1 MAVVKVEPP
10 KNGISALIKTQR
22 ASQPS
27 AKESATLK
35 RALTQ
40 PCRHPDLPVSKTER
54 EIPIIYK
61 LPTLWYFCYSI
72 LYGLR
77 QDETCCSVLII
88 GIIG

>member
-10 KNGISALIKTQR
+10 KNGISALIKIQR

-40 PCRHPDLPVSKTER
+40 PCRHPDLPVSKTVR
-54 EIPIIYK
+54 EKFLLFISSPLCGIFVIASCMVSDK
-61 LPTLWYFCYSI
+61 MKHVA
-72 LYGLR
+72 
-77 QDETCCSVLII
+77 TC
-88 GIIG
+88 